1 MKKRTTPCTV
11 RFFKNIL
18 ATLLKSSTTAH
29 QPLTNALERFSR
41 VLIQDSTNVSLPPQ
55 LAERYPGSRN
65 QTNHNYS
72 QMKLQTTFD
81 LKNSMYVDI
90 TPTPFTR
97 NDQAAA
103 LDILTVAQQ
112 GDLVLR
118 DLGYFT
124 LNSISEMIDRNIF
137 FISRLRTDVTLFDHQ
152 NHQVDL
158 GKILKKEGRI
168 DRILFIGAEKK
179 VKVRIVAQPVPPEIS
194 NKRRR
199 TLRSNRDRRCNPKK
213 KQLYLCNWTI
223 LICNVDEEVCSAE
236 QIANLYYLR
245 WRIETIFKTWKSH
258 CNFTALPV
266 NASCDQVEAIVYARL
281 IFITIFQDS
290 FANQFTTNTRISMQK
305 LTPFVTSFFWL
316 VFHKPLSHNFDVK
329 LFVNYYCQYEKRKRK
344 PIFEKYLCCN
354 DTA

>member
-11 RFFKNIL
+11 DFFKNTL
-18 ATLLKSSTTAH
+18 AALLKSFTPAH
-29 QPLTNALERFSR
+29 LPICNALERFNR

-55 LAERYPGSRN
+55 LAQRYPGSRN
-65 QTNHNYS
+65 QTIHNYS
-72 QMKLQTTFD
+72 QMKLQTTVD
-81 LKNSMYVDI
+81 LKNAMYVDI

-103 LDILTVAQQ
+103 PDILTVAKQ

-124 LNSISEMIDRNIF
+124 LTSIGEMIKRNIF
-137 FISRLRTDVTLFDHQ
+137 FISRLRTDIIVSDDRNQ
-152 NHQVDL
+152 QVDL
-158 GKILKKEGRI
+158 CKILKKEGRM

-179 VKVRIVAQPVPPEIS
+179 VKVRIVARPVPPEVS

-199 TLRSNRDRRCNPKK
+199 TLRANRDQRCKPKK
-213 KQLYLCNWTI
+213 RQLDLCNWTI
-223 LICNVDEEVCSAE
+223 LICNIDEDVCSAE
-236 QIANLYYLR
+236 QIVNVYYLR

-266 NASCDQVEAIVYARL
+266 NASCDQIEVIIYARL
-281 IFITIFQDS
+281 IFITVFQDS
-290 FANQFTTNTRISMQK
+290 FANQFITNTRISLQK

-316 VFHKPLSHNFDVK
+316 VFHKPLSHNFDVNI
-329 LFVNYYCQYEKRKRK
+329 FVNYYCQYEKRKRK
-344 PIFEKYLCCN
+344 TILEKYLYGN
-354 DTA
+354 DTL